1 MSERDSGLAHG
12 MHIHIRYFAA
22 LRETVGLADED
33 LELPAGADVAAA
45 RAALAERHPALAP
58 LLGRC
63 VAALNRAYVAPET
76 ALTPDDELVFIPP
89 LGGGAPEAETEGGG
103 APWQP

>member
-1 MSERDSGLAHG
+1 

-22 LRETVGLADED
+22 LRETVGRADED
-33 LELPAGADVAAA
+33 LELPAAADVAAA

-76 ALTPDDELVFIPP
+76 ALTAGDELVFIPP
-89 LGGGAPEAETEGGG
+89 LGGGAPRDGTVEGG